1 MVVGGSNLSVFFTA
15 NELGTT
21 PATKLGA
28 TALYTMNRKIK
39 TSLTRTTFT
48 IDQNEDNPDLTSFLE
63 NYAPVSS
70 VTPDTGEYE
79 DGTKFN
85 SSQATSDTLLQIVY
99 GGTDMVTK
107 KRKVTL
113 LLCKL
118 AQDAGAFD
126 QESGKYTKPKVAG
139 DVVNNETD
147 ITVPTALF
155 CGSLVTGLA
164 TVCIPAKVG
173 YKEVWFTDPTI
184 P

>member
-1 MVVGGSNLSVFFTA
+1 MVVGGSNLSVFCSA

-21 PATKLGA
+21 PATKLGS
-28 TALYTMNRKIK
+28 TIVYQMNRKIK

-63 NYAPVSS
+63 AYAPTST

-85 SSQATSDTLLQIVY
+85 SSQSTSDTLLQIVY
-99 GGTDMVTK
+99 GASDMVSK

-113 LLCKL
+113 MLCKL

-126 QESGKYTKPKVAG
+126 QEAGKYTKPKVAG

-147 ITVPTALF
+147 ITVPSSLF
-155 CGSLVTGLA
+155 CTALVTGA
-164 TVCIPAKVG
+164 TTVCIPAKIG

>member
-21 PATKLGA
+21 PSTKLGA
-28 TALYTMNRKIK
+28 SAIYSMNRKIK

-48 IDQNEDNPDLTSFLE
+48 IDQNEDNPDLTCFLE
-63 NYAPVSS
+63 EYAPVTS

-85 SSQATSDTLLQIVY
+85 SGTATSDTLLQIVY
-99 GGTDMVTK
+99 GGTDVVAG
-107 KRKVTL
+107 KRKVVL
-113 LLCKL
+113 MLCKL
-118 AQDAGAFD
+118 AQDSGAFD

-139 DVVNNETD
+139 DVVNNESD

-155 CGSLVTGLA
+155 CSSLVTGLS
-164 TVCIPAKVG
+164 TVCIPAKIG
-173 YKEVWFTDPTI
+173 YKEVWFSVPV
-184 P
+184 

>member
-1 MVVGGSNLSVFFTA
+1 MVVGGSNLSVFYTA

-21 PATKLGA
+21 PATKLGS
-28 TALYTMNRKIK
+28 TIVYQMNRKIK
-39 TSLTRTTFT
+39 TSLTRTSFT
-48 IDQNEDNPDLTSFLE
+48 VDQNEDNPDLTLFLE
-63 NYAPVSS
+63 TYAPTST

-99 GGTDMVTK
+99 GGTDVTSG

-113 LLCKL
+113 MLCKL

-139 DVVNNETD
+139 DVVNPESD

-155 CGSLVTGLA
+155 CSSLVTGLSV
-164 TVCIPAKVG
+164 VCIPAKIG
-173 YKEVWFTDPTI
+173 YKEVWFTAV
-184 P
+184 

>member
-15 NELGTT
+15 NELVTT
-21 PATKLGA
+21 PAAQVGA
-28 TALYTMNRKIK
+28 TPIYSMNRKIK

-48 IDQNEDNPDLTSFLE
+48 VDQNEDNPGLTAFLE
-63 NYAPVSS
+63 EYAPTTT

-99 GGTDMVTK
+99 GGVDTVSG
-107 KRKVTL
+107 KRKVVL
-113 LLCKL
+113 MLCKL

-139 DVVNNETD
+139 DVVNPEYD
-147 ITVPTALF
+147 IQVSSALF
-155 CGSLVTGLA
+155 CTNLVTGA
-164 TVCIPAKVG
+164 TNVTVPAKIG
-173 YKEVWFTDPTI
+173 YKEVWFTKV
-184 P
+184 

>member
-70 VTPDTGEYE
+70 ITPDTGEYE

-99 GGTDMVTK
+99 GGSDVTTK
-107 KRKVTL
+107 KRKVVL
-113 LLCKL
+113 MLCKL
-118 AQDAGAFD
+118 AQDA
-126 QESGKYTKPKVAG
+126 GKYTKPKVAG
-139 DVVNNETD
+139 DVINNETD

-155 CGSLVTGLA
+155 CGTLVTGLS
-164 TVCIPAKVG
+164 TVCIPSKIG
-173 YKEVWFTDPTI
+173 YKEVWFTDPSL
-184 P
+184 